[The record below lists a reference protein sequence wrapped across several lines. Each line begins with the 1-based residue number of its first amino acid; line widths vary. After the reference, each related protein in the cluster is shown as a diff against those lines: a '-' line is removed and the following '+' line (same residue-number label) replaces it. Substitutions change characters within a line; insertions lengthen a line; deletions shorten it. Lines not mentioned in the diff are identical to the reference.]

1 MHASDL
7 PALILDIALGAAG
20 LYFLSCVYRSS
31 KHPTPFPPGPKGSFL
46 FGNLKDL
53 PSPGE
58 KEWLHWAKHKEIY
71 GPLSYLRVLGQDM
84 MIISDYRIAFEL
96 FEKRGANYS
105 GRPVQQFGGEMYVHH
120 QES

>member
-1 MHASDL
+1 MYASGL
-7 PALILDIALGAAG
+7 SALILDIALGAAG
-20 LYFLSCVYRSS
+20 VYFIARVCRSS
-31 KHPTPFPPGPKGSFL
+31 KYPAPLPPGPIGSLF

-58 KEWLHWAKHKEIY
+58 KEWLHWEKHKERY

-105 GRPVQQFGGEMYVHH
+105 GRPVQQFAGEMCVYH
-120 QES
+120 QWS

>member
-7 PALILDIALGAAG
+7 PALLFDLALGTAG
-20 LYFLSCVYRSS
+20 VYFIVRVCRSS
-31 KHPTPFPPGPKGSFL
+31 KYPAPLPPGPKGSL
-46 FGNLKDL
+46 LLGNLKDL

-58 KEWLHWAKHKEIY
+58 KEWLHWSKHKERY

-105 GRPVQQFGGEMYVHH
+105 GRPVQQFGGEMYVHR
-120 QES
+120 Q